1 MSYEVISAADACI
14 IFANKREAGAC
25 SWLQSQARMF
35 PCLLLSLTPLAAA
48 SPLPDPS
55 VNIPSFTSGFL
66 PLKYPSYLRNK
77 VGKRED
83 SERSAS
89 YADSWHF
96 GKKRS
101 PWTGAWAN
109 IVWRPEGVGL
119 KTEEKRDPQPSLRKH
134 YRIILIDCYLQ
145 NIYYFFILEV
155 EASHILLPIFLYWS
169 NIEYF
174 LFSPNSAPRQKLMI
188 L

>member
-1 MSYEVISAADACI
+1 
-14 IFANKREAGAC
+14 
-25 SWLQSQARMF
+25 MF
-35 PCLLLSLTPLAAA
+35 PCLLLSFTPLAAA
-48 SPLPDPS
+48 NPLPDPS

-83 SERSAS
+83 SERSS
-89 YADSWHF
+89 SFADSWHF

-134 YRIILIDCYLQ
+134 YRIILMDCYLQ
-145 NIYYFFILEV
+145 NIYYYYFFY
-155 EASHILLPIFLYWS
+155 S
-169 NIEYF
+169 
-174 LFSPNSAPRQKLMI
+174 
-188 L
+188 